1 MNIEKRR
8 AEIAARKA
16 EIRKLIEGDSE
27 NKLNMDDLEKEL
39 RELNEEDEKLEK
51 RQAIERMLNGGAA
64 PASPAGLSNP
74 VARSANQP
82 APEST
87 EKLYRSAWLK
97 TLQGKPLT
105 DDEKRAYST
114 AANSGL
120 PIIPE
125 TTANQIIKKMYE
137 VAPIL
142 QRCKIF
148 HVPGNFKFAIEGTND
163 EAALH
168 TENAA
173 ITAASD
179 SLGSV
184 SLTGYEI
191 VKLVKASRACSE
203 MALSAFES
211 YIVEVIAEAVARRIE
226 KYIFTGTG
234 TNQPGG
240 VKTAG
245 KGASGAYADGTD
257 QITVGKTAS
266 LTEENVIA
274 LYGLLGDGYERNA
287 VWCMNKATFFSDF
300 FPLMNKTLSSSQT
313 ASITSWARRSTLP
326 ALSPHMRRISA
337 TSPISSATIR
347 RILPSS
353 APSTPA
359 LLRTAS
365 TISALACSTPSRSRA
380 SVRSCISQRRR
391 LNRRARVWQSVTNIS
406 PPSAIA

>member
-82 APEST
+82 APESA

-163 EAALH
+163 EAA
-168 TENAA
+168 
-173 ITAASD
+173 
-179 SLGSV
+179 LGSV

-300 FPLMNKTLSSSQT
+300 FPLMNKSKNNVIEFANGKYYIMGAEVYFTGSLAAHEAYLGDFSYIIGNYSQD
-313 ASITSWARRSTLP
+313 ITV
-326 ALSPHMRRISA
+326 
-337 TSPISSATIR
+337 
-347 RILPSS
+347 
-353 APSTPA
+353 
-359 LLRTAS
+359 
-365 TISALACSTPSRSRA
+365 
-380 SVRSCISQRRR
+380 VRSEHSG
-391 LNRRARVWQSVTNIS
+391 LATNSIDYLGACVFDS
-406 PPSAIA
+406 KPVAGFGAFVHLAKAAA

>member
-168 TENAA
+168 TENGA

-245 KGASGAYADGTD
+245 KGASGAYTEGTD

-300 FPLMNKTLSSSQT
+300 FPLMNKSKNNVIEFANGKYYIMGAEVYFTGSLAAHEAYLGDFSYIIGNYSQD
-313 ASITSWARRSTLP
+313 ITV
-326 ALSPHMRRISA
+326 
-337 TSPISSATIR
+337 
-347 RILPSS
+347 
-353 APSTPA
+353 
-359 LLRTAS
+359 
-365 TISALACSTPSRSRA
+365 
-380 SVRSCISQRRR
+380 VRSEHSG
-391 LNRRARVWQSVTNIS
+391 LATNSIDYLGACVFDS
-406 PPSAIA
+406 KPVAGFGAFVHLAKAAA

>member
-1 MNIEKRR
+1 MNIEKRY
-8 AEIAARKA
+8 AEIKARKA
-16 EIRKLIEGDSE
+16 EIRKLIEGDNE
-27 NKLNMDDLEKEL
+27 NKLDMDGLEKEL
-39 RELNEEDEKLEK
+39 RELYKEEEGLVK
-51 RQAIERMLNGGAA
+51 RMLMERMLNDGSDK
-64 PASPAGLSNP
+64 ASPIPGLVNP
-74 VARSANQP
+74 LIRSEQG
-82 APEST
+82 APENDDV
-87 EKLYRSAWLK
+87 LYRSAWLK

-266 LTEENVIA
+266 LTETDVIT
-274 LYGLLGDGYERNA
+274 LYGYLGDGYERNA

-300 FPLMNKTLSSSQT
+300 FPLMNKSKNNVIEFANGKYYIMGAEVYFTGSLAAHEAYLGDFSYIIGNYSQD
-313 ASITSWARRSTLP
+313 ITV
-326 ALSPHMRRISA
+326 
-337 TSPISSATIR
+337 
-347 RILPSS
+347 
-353 APSTPA
+353 
-359 LLRTAS
+359 
-365 TISALACSTPSRSRA
+365 
-380 SVRSCISQRRR
+380 VRSEHSG
-391 LNRRARVWQSVTNIS
+391 LATNSIDYLGACVFDS
-406 PPSAIA
+406 KPVAGFGAFVHLAKAAA

>member
-16 EIRKLIEGDSE
+16 EIRKLIEGDTE

-64 PASPAGLSNP
+64 PASPAGLANP

-82 APEST
+82 APENSDV
-87 EKLYRSAWLK
+87 LYRSAWLK

-114 AANSGL
+114 STASGSGL

-142 QRCKIF
+142 QKCKIF
-148 HVPGNFKFAIEGTND
+148 HVPGNFKFAIEGTNS
-163 EAALH
+163 EADLH
-168 TENAA
+168 TENAG

-211 YIVEVIAEAVARRIE
+211 YIVEVIAESIARRIE

-234 TNQPGG
+234 SNQPGG
-240 VKTAG
+240 VKNAG
-245 KGASGAYADGTD
+245 KGTSGTYTDGTD
-257 QITVGKTAS
+257 QITVAKAAS
-266 LTEENVIA
+266 LTEANVIA

-300 FPLMNKTLSSSQT
+300 FPLMNKSKNNVVEFANGKYYIMGAEVYFTGSLAAHEAYLGDFSYIIGNYSQD
-313 ASITSWARRSTLP
+313 ITV
-326 ALSPHMRRISA
+326 
-337 TSPISSATIR
+337 
-347 RILPSS
+347 
-353 APSTPA
+353 
-359 LLRTAS
+359 
-365 TISALACSTPSRSRA
+365 
-380 SVRSCISQRRR
+380 VRSEHSG
-391 LNRRARVWQSVTNIS
+391 LATNSIDYLGACVFDS
-406 PPSAIA
+406 KPVAGFGAFVHLAKDTE

>member
-51 RQAIERMLNGGAA
+51 RQAIERMLNDGTVA
-64 PASPAGLSNP
+64 PAPVGENP
-74 VARSANQP
+74 VARAA
-82 APEST
+82 APDT

-226 KYIFTGTG
+226 KYLFTGTG

-245 KGASGAYADGTD
+245 KGASGAYTDGTD

-300 FPLMNKTLSSSQT
+300 FPLMNKSKNNVIEFANGKYYIMGAEVYFTGSLAAHEAYLGDFSYIIGNYSQD
-313 ASITSWARRSTLP
+313 ITV
-326 ALSPHMRRISA
+326 
-337 TSPISSATIR
+337 
-347 RILPSS
+347 
-353 APSTPA
+353 
-359 LLRTAS
+359 
-365 TISALACSTPSRSRA
+365 
-380 SVRSCISQRRR
+380 VRSEHSG
-391 LNRRARVWQSVTNIS
+391 LATNSIDYLGACVFDS
-406 PPSAIA
+406 KPVAGFGAFVHLAKAAD

>member
-191 VKLVKASRACSE
+191 VKLVKASR
-203 MALSAFES
+203 
-211 YIVEVIAEAVARRIE
+211 RIE

-245 KGASGAYADGTD
+245 KGASGAYTDGTD

-300 FPLMNKTLSSSQT
+300 FPLMNKSKNNVIEFANGKYYIMGAEVYFTGSLAAHEAYLGDFSYIIGNYSQD
-313 ASITSWARRSTLP
+313 ITV
-326 ALSPHMRRISA
+326 
-337 TSPISSATIR
+337 
-347 RILPSS
+347 
-353 APSTPA
+353 
-359 LLRTAS
+359 
-365 TISALACSTPSRSRA
+365 
-380 SVRSCISQRRR
+380 VRSEHSG
-391 LNRRARVWQSVTNIS
+391 LATNSIDYLGACVFDS
-406 PPSAIA
+406 KPVAGFGAFVHLAKAAA

>member
-16 EIRKLIEGDSE
+16 EIRKLIEGDTE

-64 PASPAGLSNP
+64 SASPAGLSNP

-184 SLTGYEI
+184 SLTGE
-191 VKLVKASRACSE
+191 
-203 MALSAFES
+203 LS
-211 YIVEVIAEAVARRIE
+211 
-226 KYIFTGTG
+226 
-234 TNQPGG
+234 
-240 VKTAG
+240 
-245 KGASGAYADGTD
+245 
-257 QITVGKTAS
+257 
-266 LTEENVIA
+266 
-274 LYGLLGDGYERNA
+274 
-287 VWCMNKATFFSDF
+287 
-300 FPLMNKTLSSSQT
+300 
-313 ASITSWARRSTLP
+313 
-326 ALSPHMRRISA
+326 
-337 TSPISSATIR
+337 
-347 RILPSS
+347 
-353 APSTPA
+353 
-359 LLRTAS
+359 
-365 TISALACSTPSRSRA
+365 
-380 SVRSCISQRRR
+380 
-391 LNRRARVWQSVTNIS
+391 
-406 PPSAIA
+406 

>member
-82 APEST
+82 APESA

-168 TENAA
+168 TENAT

-203 MALSAFES
+203 MALSA
-211 YIVEVIAEAVARRIE
+211 IVEVIAESVARRIE

-234 TNQPGG
+234 SNQPGG

-245 KGASGAYADGTD
+245 KGTSGAYTDGTD
-257 QITVGKTAS
+257 QLTVAKAAS
-266 LTEENVIA
+266 LTETDVIT
-274 LYGLLGDGYERNA
+274 LYGYLGDGYERNA

-300 FPLMNKTLSSSQT
+300 FPLMNKSKNNVIEFADGKYYIMGAEVYFTGSLAAHEAYLGDFSYIIGNYSQD
-313 ASITSWARRSTLP
+313 ITV
-326 ALSPHMRRISA
+326 
-337 TSPISSATIR
+337 
-347 RILPSS
+347 
-353 APSTPA
+353 
-359 LLRTAS
+359 
-365 TISALACSTPSRSRA
+365 
-380 SVRSCISQRRR
+380 VRSEHSG
-391 LNRRARVWQSVTNIS
+391 LATNSIDYLGACVFDS
-406 PPSAIA
+406 KPVAGFGAFVHLTKAAA

>member
-240 VKTAG
+240 VKT
-245 KGASGAYADGTD
+245 
-257 QITVGKTAS
+257 VGKTAS

-300 FPLMNKTLSSSQT
+300 FPLMNKSKNNVIEFANGKYYIMGAEVYFTGSLAAHEAYLGDFSYIIGNYSQD
-313 ASITSWARRSTLP
+313 ITV
-326 ALSPHMRRISA
+326 
-337 TSPISSATIR
+337 
-347 RILPSS
+347 
-353 APSTPA
+353 
-359 LLRTAS
+359 
-365 TISALACSTPSRSRA
+365 
-380 SVRSCISQRRR
+380 VRSEHSG
-391 LNRRARVWQSVTNIS
+391 LATNSVDYLGACVFDS
-406 PPSAIA
+406 KPVAGFGAFVHLAKAAA